1 MPMLMEGITIIN
13 QTEIM
18 SAPEWMIK
26 TATYSLFF
34 AFIIIIIGSVFA
46 GFYKFYYYNKVLKNL
61 CIFTIILAITSAA
74 FTFIFAIFSMLKP
87 MQTVPTGKYR
97 YEVTVDDNITYKNYK
112 EFTEKYEIIEEKE
125 NSLIVEEKGE
135 S

>member
-1 MPMLMEGITIIN
+1 MLMEGITIIN

-18 SAPEWMIK
+18 SAPEWVYK

-46 GFYKFYYYNKVLKNL
+46 GLYKFYYYNKVLKNL
-61 CIFTIILAITSAA
+61 CIFTIILAIASAA
-74 FTFIFAIFSMLKP
+74 FAFIFAIFSMLKP
-87 MQTVPTGKYR
+87 MQIVPTGEYR

>member
-1 MPMLMEGITIIN
+1 MLMEGITIIN

-18 SAPEWMIK
+18 SAPEWMYK

-46 GFYKFYYYNKVLKNL
+46 GLYKFYYYNKVLKNL
-61 CIFTIILAITSAA
+61 CIFTIILAIASAA
-74 FTFIFAIFSMLKP
+74 FAFIFAIFSMLKP
-87 MQTVPTGKYR
+87 MQTVSTGKYR

>member
-1 MPMLMEGITIIN
+1 MLMEGITIIN

-18 SAPEWMIK
+18 SAPEWMYK

-61 CIFTIILAITSAA
+61 CIFTIILAIASAA
-74 FTFIFAIFSMLKP
+74 FTFIFAILSMLKP
-87 MQTVPTGKYR
+87 MQTVPTGEYR